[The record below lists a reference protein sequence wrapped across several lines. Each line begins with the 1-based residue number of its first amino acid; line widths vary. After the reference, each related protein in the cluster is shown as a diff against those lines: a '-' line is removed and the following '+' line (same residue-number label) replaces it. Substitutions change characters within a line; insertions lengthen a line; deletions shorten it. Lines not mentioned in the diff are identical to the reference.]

1 MNIMSSTDL
10 NPILKWH
17 LCNQPLSLDGNY
29 WNSLTAK
36 YPVKDSLHGFLWKFC
51 LHLLR
56 SKIRLIMLLSPSPQS
71 FTYSFQLSLTKAA
84 KHIKMSSVWNLSYL
98 RKENPLHIVQR
109 MLLHCTIPRSKPIG
123 DFQNVQILKDWLNT
137 IENNWWAYTD
147 LDPVAWIWPSVYF
160 GDSVLKFN
168 QKESKIYEKQSSDD
182 ARPNLWLHPSLQ
194 HPVNKNWCQ
203 QMKKKV

>member
-1 MNIMSSTDL
+1 MQPTAIAGRQLLKLAHCEISS
-10 NPILKWH
+10 
-17 LCNQPLSLDGNY
+17 QRF
-29 WNSLTAK
+29 TA
-36 YPVKDSLHGFLWKFC
+36 LHCTFLWKFC

-84 KHIKMSSVWNLSYL
+84 KHLKMSSVWNLSYL
-98 RKENPLHIVQR
+98 RKENPLHIVHR

-160 GDSVLKFN
+160 GDFVLKFN
-168 QKESKIYEKQSSDD
+168 QRRAKYMRSRAET
-182 ARPNLWLHPSLQ
+182 
-194 HPVNKNWCQ
+194 
-203 QMKKKV
+203 

>member
-1 MNIMSSTDL
+1 MHPTAIAGRKLLKLAHCEITSQRFTARICL
-10 NPILKWH
+10 N
-17 LCNQPLSLDGNY
+17 
-29 WNSLTAK
+29 
-36 YPVKDSLHGFLWKFC
+36 KF

-56 SKIRLIMLLSPSPQS
+56 IKIRLIVLLSPSHQS

-98 RKENPLHIVQR
+98 RKENPLHIVHR

-160 GDSVLKFN
+160 GDFVLKFN
-168 QKESKIYEKQSSDD
+168 QRRAKYTRRRAE
-182 ARPNLWLHPSLQ
+182 A
-194 HPVNKNWCQ
+194 
-203 QMKKKV
+203 